1 MTIGPMTCQ
10 VCRGRV
16 WWRDRALVMPYLGRW
31 RKHNCKSVIEARAA
45 AEAARTWTP
54 EYRRAYKAEWQRR
67 KRAAA

>member
-1 MTIGPMTCQ
+1 MRCQ
-10 VCRGRV
+10 RCLGRV
-16 WWRDRALVMPYLGRW
+16 WWRDAQLVMPYVGGW
-31 RKHNCKSVIEARAA
+31 RRHQCKGVLAGRAA